1 MKLKVGLLSKGLV
14 RNATNLAG
22 ENYQQNISQ
31 RVKGQMDYSITRGR
45 SRDTSIVR
53 EDNVV
58 VTMAILFS
66 MLSLVSQIFI
76 AHIHGGI
83 SLFIANFL
91 THNH

>member
-1 MKLKVGLLSKGLV
+1 MSETV
-14 RNATNLAG
+14 
-22 ENYQQNISQ
+22 
-31 RVKGQMDYSITRGR
+31 QMDYSITRGR
-45 SRDTSIVR
+45 SRDTSILR

-58 VTMAILFS
+58 VNLAVLFS
-66 MLSLVSQIFI
+66 MRSLLSQIFI